1 MERELKTTDDYET
14 VITRELDYYVPLARD
29 VDVSEDVLREAARLG
44 VRDGIYAHRQNKTC
58 KFRETE
64 CVTWNIRHFLD
75 LTLIRASLLASSEEE
90 MEKAESVLLRLV
102 ED

>member
-1 MERELKTTDDYET
+1 MERELKTVEDYDGIIAKEMEYYAPLG
-14 VITRELDYYVPLARD
+14 RE

-44 VRDGIYAHRQNKTC
+44 VRDGIYAHRENKTC
-58 KFRETE
+58 KYRETE

-75 LTLIRASLLASSEEE
+75 LTLIRAALLASSEEE
-90 MEKAESVLLRLV
+90 MDKAEHVLLQLI